1 MDILRDIYF
10 RSTLW
15 NPVLMVSFG
24 LLRHLSA
31 CLPALS
37 PVCVCVV
44 CVCDRVRG
52 IECMYVWCRLGII
65 CSHGL
70 YLYIVGML
78 NEEHHNTKHEAKNC
92 RPINGRASMLHFIS
106 YRIHKINMLRC
117 TRTMITFVYIVY
129 VMMVSPQSSGVGMHS
144 PYTVCSNV
152 FIAAHSVWAELARA
166 TLFTTRT
173 LDDEHIYCICE
184 WQLYSVYSLV
194 FLNHANILRMDRSIN
209 C

>member
-52 IECMYVWCRLGII
+52 IECMYV
-65 CSHGL
+65 
-70 YLYIVGML
+70 
-78 NEEHHNTKHEAKNC
+78 
-92 RPINGRASMLHFIS
+92 
-106 YRIHKINMLRC
+106 
-117 TRTMITFVYIVY
+117 
-129 VMMVSPQSSGVGMHS
+129 
-144 PYTVCSNV
+144 
-152 FIAAHSVWAELARA
+152 
-166 TLFTTRT
+166 
-173 LDDEHIYCICE
+173 
-184 WQLYSVYSLV
+184 
-194 FLNHANILRMDRSIN
+194 
-209 C
+209 